1 MDTHNEIVFMEEQM
15 KKLVAKDALLKLVYK
30 DMTINRNHSCEDA
43 LKIIFNGYVLD
54 DPIME
59 EEYRKASK

>member
-15 KKLVAKDALLKLVYK
+15 KKLVANDALLKLVYK
-30 DMTINRNHSCEDA
+30 DMTISRNHSRKDA
-43 LKIIFNGYVLD
+43 LKIIFYGYVLD

>member
-1 MDTHNEIVFMEEQM
+1 M
-15 KKLVAKDALLKLVYK
+15 KMLVAKDALLKLVYK
-30 DMTINRNHSCEDA
+30 DMICNRKHSSDDA

-59 EEYRKASK
+59 EEYRKFSK

>member
-1 MDTHNEIVFMEEQM
+1 MYSHNEIVFKEEQM
-15 KKLVAKDALLKLVYK
+15 KMLVAKDALLKLVYK
-30 DMTINRNHSCEDA
+30 DMICNRKHSSDDA

-59 EEYRKASK
+59 EEYRKFSK